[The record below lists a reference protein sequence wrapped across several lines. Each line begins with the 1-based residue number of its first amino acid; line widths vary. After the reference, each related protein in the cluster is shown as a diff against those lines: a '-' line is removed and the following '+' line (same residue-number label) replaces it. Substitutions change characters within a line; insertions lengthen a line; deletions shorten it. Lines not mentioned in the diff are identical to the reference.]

1 MDKEELRSKK
11 FKILILG
18 STGQVGK
25 TLTNLGINGF
35 DIIFYKSKKN
45 QNINNHTGIKSLILR
60 TCPNIIINA
69 AAYTNVELAEKKK
82 KLVKKTNIYAVKNIA
97 TICKKEGIFL
107 IHFSSDYI
115 YGNNGI
121 KLINENSQKKPM
133 NFYGFTK
140 LESEKI
146 IRKTGCNYLIL
157 RTAWVYSQY
166 RSNFFISI
174 YNKLKNN
181 NKLKVVGDQV
191 GTPTSTIF
199 LHYIIEKLLNKIKS
213 KNFIFKK
220 TFNCTP
226 SGFTSWYNF
235 AKKIEEKIFKK
246 TVNIS
251 KINTSEFLCLAKR
264 QLNSRLSNKKLENF
278 LKVKIK
284 SWKYYLNI
292 TVKKFN
298 AN

>member
-1 MDKEELRSKK
+1 MLK
-11 FKILILG
+11 
-18 STGQVGK
+18 
-25 TLTNLGINGF
+25 
-35 DIIFYKSKKN
+35 
-45 QNINNHTGIKSLILR
+45 
-60 TCPNIIINA
+60 
-69 AAYTNVELAEKKK
+69 KKK

-199 LHYIIEKLLNKIKS
+199 LHYIIEKLLNKIK
-213 KNFIFKK
+213 
-220 TFNCTP
+220 
-226 SGFTSWYNF
+226 
-235 AKKIEEKIFKK
+235 
-246 TVNIS
+246 
-251 KINTSEFLCLAKR
+251 
-264 QLNSRLSNKKLENF
+264 
-278 LKVKIK
+278 
-284 SWKYYLNI
+284 
-292 TVKKFN
+292 
-298 AN
+298 